1 MCGKESL
8 CLAVCKGQE
17 SIVVPHHCWVLH
29 SLCNFTTEPQQPFS
43 FLYQMLRDFLLKRDG
58 PHTHIQTHK
67 DTHTHLQQKGAQ
79 PTLPPPSPHYQ
90 QENLHCTSQRSI
102 TESQETATPSHH
114 LLWPSPQLLSLSSR
128 PTGLQKLS
136 LSLSKLTISLHTSP
150 ERVEHYKLCCGE
162 TLV

>member
-8 CLAVCKGQE
+8 CLAVRKGQE

-29 SLCNFTTEPQQPFS
+29 SLCNFTTESQQCKEMD
-43 FLYQMLRDFLLKRDG
+43 L
-58 PHTHIQTHK
+58 THK
-67 DTHTHLQQKGAQ
+67 DIHTHLQQKGAQ

-114 LLWPSPQLLSLSSR
+114 LLWPSPRLPSLPSR

-150 ERVEHYKLCCGE
+150 ERVENYKLCCGE

>member
-8 CLAVCKGQE
+8 CLVVCKGQE

-29 SLCNFTTEPQQPFS
+29 SLCNFTTESQQCFFS
-43 FLYQMLRDFLLKRDG
+43 VSNAVRLSFLKRDG
-58 PHTHIQTHK
+58 PNTQRH
-67 DTHTHLQQKGAQ
+67 THTHLQQKGAQ

-136 LSLSKLTISLHTSP
+136 LSLSKLTISLHTST
-150 ERVEHYKLCCGE
+150 ERVENCKLCCGE